1 MPSIKGKPKEQISYK
16 CPHDL
21 LQKINS
27 AIECGDY
34 ASRNDVITAALILFF
49 RDHYHTGND
58 CIEPVIDWLTS
69 EAGEKW
75 LQDRIRIVIDKTGME
90 PEPAR

>member
-21 LQKINS
+21 FQKIS
-27 AIECGDY
+27 AAIESGEY

-49 RDHYHTGND
+49 RDQTECGKEHM
-58 CIEPVIDWLTS
+58 IEWLTS
-69 EAGEKW
+69 EEGKRW
-75 LQDRIRIVIDKTGME
+75 MQDQIRTVLEEMYPVNEDAK
-90 PEPAR
+90 

>member
-21 LQKINS
+21 LQKIT
-27 AIECGDY
+27 AVIENGGY

-49 RDHYHTGND
+49 RDHNP
-58 CIEPVIDWLTS
+58 CCKEQIIEWLTS
-69 EAGEKW
+69 EDGEQW
-75 LQDRIRIVIDKTGME
+75 IQNRIRIVLDGMGSTKE
-90 PEPAR
+90 KNE